1 MAKTRQLLLL
11 RHAKSSWDDAA
22 LADFDRPLAPR
33 GLEAAPRM
41 GAEIARR
48 GWLPE
53 LVYVSPAM
61 RTRQTWQLAS
71 AQWPAPLPATAFHD
85 SIYGALANDL
95 FALTR
100 AAPDETGSLLVIG
113 HNPGLE
119 IFAAQLAGPASSSDA
134 VQSLE
139 EKFPSGALARFE
151 FEGDWDELRP
161 GMARLTHCLRPR
173 ELA

>member
-1 MAKTRQLLLL
+1 MARTRHLLLL
-11 RHAKSSWDDAA
+11 RHAKSSWDDEA

-33 GLEAAPRM
+33 GLKAAPRM
-41 GAEIARR
+41 GQEIARR

-53 LVYVSPAM
+53 LVYVSPAA

-71 AQWPAPLPATAFHD
+71 ADWPAPLPAASFHD

-100 AAPDETGSLLVIG
+100 SAPQEIGSLLVIG

-119 IFAAQLAGPASSSDA
+119 IFAAQLAGPGSSSDA
-134 VQSLE
+134 VKSLE

-161 GMARLTHCLRPR
+161 GIARLTHCLRPK
-173 ELA
+173 ELG

>member
-1 MAKTRQLLLL
+1 MAKIRHLLLL
-11 RHAKSSWDDAA
+11 RHAKSSWDDEA

-33 GLEAAPRM
+33 GLKAAPRM
-41 GAEIARR
+41 GAEILKR

-53 LVYVSPAM
+53 LVYVSPAA

-71 AQWPAPLPATAFHD
+71 ANWPAPLPAASFHD

-95 FALTR
+95 FALAR
-100 AAPDETGSLLVIG
+100 AVPDEIGSLLVIG

-119 IFAAQLAGPASSSDA
+119 IFAAQLAGPGSSSDA
-134 VQSLE
+134 VASLE

-161 GMARLTHCLRPR
+161 GIARLTHCLRPK
-173 ELA
+173 ELG